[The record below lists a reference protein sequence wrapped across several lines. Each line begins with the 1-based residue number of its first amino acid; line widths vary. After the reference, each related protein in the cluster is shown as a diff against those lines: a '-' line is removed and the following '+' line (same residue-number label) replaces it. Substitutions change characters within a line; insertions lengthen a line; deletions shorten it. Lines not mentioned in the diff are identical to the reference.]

1 MKQMQLQTRLKSYC
15 SWLQSK
21 SRTVFLLFSRRASE
35 RASERN
41 FANPDSVFEV
51 KRFHTDAKKQLIFP
65 LNNKTFRLL
74 NIVK

>member
-1 MKQMQLQTRLKSYC
+1 MRGVEETDATPDS
-15 SWLQSK
+15 
-21 SRTVFLLFSRRASE
+21 FEELLRVAAIKIKNCFSFIFSARE

-65 LNNKTFRLL
+65 LNNKTFR
-74 NIVK
+74 